1 MKKKTLSMI
10 FLILILILSCN
21 SKKEEPKNSAATN
34 VEKTGNEEIKEL
46 AKEAYIFGYP
56 LVLMEKTREKVT
68 NVPSPKETA
77 APMNILGKATKFPD
91 YTFTDVVS
99 ANVDTLYT
107 TGFIDL
113 SKEPYI
119 LSIPEMGDRYYLME
133 LVSAW
138 TDVFASP
145 GTRTEGGKAQNYAIV
160 GPFWKG
166 TLPENVKEIKSPTN
180 LIWLVGRT
188 ATTATEEDYAEVHK
202 IQEQYKLVPL
212 SAWGTNYE
220 PPKETPVDTNI
231 DMKKS
236 PVEKVNEMDAQIYY
250 SLLAKLMKDNPPSS
264 ADKPMIEKLQK
275 LGIVPGQDFDISK
288 VDPAIK
294 AALEESM
301 RTGPSKISELF
312 KQFGEVKNGW
322 NIEMKVGVYG
332 TDYNNRAV
340 VALIGLG
347 ANIVEDA
354 VYIVTHI
361 DADENALNGAN
372 KYVLHFDKGKLPP
385 VKGFWSLTMYNSK
398 QAFIKNPI
406 NRYAIGDRNKMKF
419 NADGSLDI
427 YIQYES
433 PGKDKESNWL
443 PAPQEEFNLML
454 RFYWPDKS
462 ILDETW
468 LPPAVK
474 MVD

>member
-21 SKKEEPKNSAATN
+21 SKKEEPKNSAATKEVTSN
-34 VEKTGNEEIKEL
+34 SEEIKEL
-46 AKEAYIFGYP
+46 AKEAYIYGYP
-56 LVLMEKTREKVT
+56 LVLMEKSRENLT
-68 NVPSPKETA
+68 NVPVPKELA
-77 APMNILGKATKFPD
+77 APMNMLGAATKFPD

-99 ANVDTLYT
+99 PNVDTLYSS
-107 TGFIDL
+107 GFVDL

-119 LSIPEMGDRYYLME
+119 LSMPEMGDRFYLVQIM
-133 LVSAW
+133 SAW

-145 GTRTEGGKAQNYAIV
+145 GTRTEGGKAQNYALV

-202 IQEQYKLVPL
+202 LQKQYKLIPL

-220 PPKETPVDTNI
+220 PPKESPVDANT

-236 PVEKVNEMDAQIYY
+236 PVEKVNEMDAQTYY
-250 SLLAKLMKDNPPSS
+250 SLLAKLMKDNPPTPE
-264 ADKPMIEKLQK
+264 DKPMVEKLQK

-288 VDPAIK
+288 VDPAVK

-301 RTGPSKISELF
+301 KTGSEKIVELSKHSEGL
-312 KQFGEVKNGW
+312 KNGW
-322 NIEMKVGVYG
+322 SIDLKMGVYG
-332 TDYNNRAV
+332 TNYNNRAQ
-340 VALIGLG
+340 VALIALG
-347 ANIVEDA
+347 ANIAEDA
-354 VYIVTHI
+354 VYPLARVDSDGKI
-361 DADENALNGAN
+361 LNGAN
-372 KYVLHFDKGKLPP
+372 KYLMHFDKGKLPP
-385 VKGFWSLTMYNSK
+385 VKGFWSLTIYDSK
-398 QAFIKNPI
+398 QVLVKNSI
-406 NRYAIGDRNKMKF
+406 NRYSIGNRNNMKL

-433 PGKDKESNWL
+433 PGKDKEPNWL
-443 PAPQEEFNLML
+443 PAPQGEFNLAL
-454 RFYWPDKS
+454 RLYWSDKTV
-462 ILDETW
+462 LDGVW

-474 MVD
+474 MVN